1 MVQSLFSFN
10 TYTIF
15 LSSPPPLSSQLVPL
29 SATLTG
35 ITKVNVD
42 YNFINKFSIKP
53 FKIVLNWPN
62 RPVVYLNDVYKPS
75 LSDLLSTFSPGNS
88 AFSYSVISPKNID
101 LSTVSSSIEIYYEN
115 GVIHYYP
122 ITFFVNSDNVI
133 DLDLDIL
140 SIQNT
145 DEPYGTIFNIQSN
158 SRNTVFNITDIEVD
172 EKYKTIPS
180 VDGYV

>member
-53 FKIVLNWPN
+53 FK
-62 RPVVYLNDVYKPS
+62 
-75 LSDLLSTFSPGNS
+75 NS
-88 AFSYSVISPKNID
+88 FKLA
-101 LSTVSSSIEIYYEN
+101 
-115 GVIHYYP
+115 
-122 ITFFVNSDNVI
+122 
-133 DLDLDIL
+133 
-140 SIQNT
+140 
-145 DEPYGTIFNIQSN
+145 
-158 SRNTVFNITDIEVD
+158 
-172 EKYKTIPS
+172 
-180 VDGYV
+180 